1 MITLLL
7 TIIAMV
13 IIANMV
19 IGIGLVSIYFL
30 YGATVYLMNRTR
42 RST

>member
-13 IIANMV
+13 IITNMI
-19 IGIGLVSIYFL
+19 IGIGLICIYFL
-30 YGATVYLMNRTR
+30 YGATVYLMNMRK
-42 RST
+42 ST